1 MKDAQDDDDIALP
14 DQRDDR
20 APTPA
25 DQPKARCD
33 VVTPRAPVRKERE
46 GAAIVEEA
54 GEIAGGSRLAALRF
68 DPGLQRVQLI
78 EGTGRKANSGGQ
90 A

>member
-25 DQPKARCD
+25 DQPKTDSD
-33 VVTPRAPVRKERE
+33 VITPRAPVRKERE
-46 GAAIVEEA
+46 GAAIVEQA
-54 GEIAGGSRLAALRF
+54 GEIAGGTRLAALRL
-68 DPGLQRVQLI
+68 DPSLQRVQLI